1 LSRRVN
7 RKYMN
12 RESTRKRRV
21 QKTLGLHYSR
31 FYVIALCIDSRFRH
45 KILENCSQAAPVEKV
60 GLTSFSDL
68 DRASSRARGRS
79 ARAGANRRRQSPH
92 GQIRAWRRQVRSDAS
107 AARGKADG
115 G

>member
-1 LSRRVN
+1 
-7 RKYMN
+7 MN

-60 GLTSFSDL
+60 GLEPATFRHRL
-68 DRASSRARGRS
+68 GAARRQ
-79 ARAGANRRRQSPH
+79 RRRLGQSCDPPRTAPDFFAPWARPNCRFFGVVGFEGIAAH
-92 GQIRAWRRQVRSDAS
+92 YIRT
-107 AARGKADG
+107 G
-115 G
+115 

>member
-1 LSRRVN
+1 
-7 RKYMN
+7 MN

-60 GLTSFSDL
+60 GLNVGQQSLIRGSSRMTLLRLGLPLSRW
-68 DRASSRARGRS
+68 RASKAHSTREGSPALSRPQRRIPRRG
-79 ARAGANRRRQSPH
+79 
-92 GQIRAWRRQVRSDAS
+92 
-107 AARGKADG
+107 
-115 G
+115 

>member
-1 LSRRVN
+1 
-7 RKYMN
+7 MN

-60 GLTSFSDL
+60 GLRTLVNGDAFRSLRLGGSKTVPCAGSLGFSPASPRSG
-68 DRASSRARGRS
+68 RACRAAPRSSRRDFSCAPR
-79 ARAGANRRRQSPH
+79 
-92 GQIRAWRRQVRSDAS
+92 
-107 AARGKADG
+107 
-115 G
+115 

>member
-60 GLTSFSDL
+60 GLIVGDGSDWSTPKFPSPAFSP
-68 DRASSRARGRS
+68 
-79 ARAGANRRRQSPH
+79 AGAGPWTCAMVAALDSRRS
-92 GQIRAWRRQVRSDAS
+92 GVI
-107 AARGKADG
+107 
-115 G
+115 